1 MATRMY
7 FYIDSRNQRQGPVQ
21 ANQLPMLG
29 VTLNTYVWTEGMK
42 DWDLVK
48 NVRDLAG
55 VFPSPIVKER
65 VSPPQRDNMSE
76 SPNNPIGTQ
85 VSEAIEIPEYEEKS
99 AVGWLIAI
107 YIFAALGGLL
117 GVVFGIST
125 YMAKENVYNP
135 LLGDYEKVPKYKSLH
150 RTMALIGALL
160 SIVSVFIWQFAF
172 M

>member
-1 MATRMY
+1 MLTISRY
-7 FYIDSRNQRQGPVQ
+7 FGDTACKRETDLGTEKVMSQ
-21 ANQLPMLG
+21 AS
-29 VTLNTYVWTEGMK
+29 V
-42 DWDLVK
+42 
-48 NVRDLAG
+48 G

-65 VSPPQRDNMSE
+65 VSPPQRDNMSD